1 MTATTNHSHT
11 VISALGQSARLQGT
25 NQPHLS
31 RVVASWERCVEQYGL
46 DPYKVAFPTV
56 VTQTELKS
64 YQERVE
70 DLIAVAMP
78 EVERL
83 FTRFVAHDYIVSLT
97 DGRGVTVLFRSQNP
111 SAGKC
116 ADSGLILG
124 AVWSEELQGTNGIGT
139 CLAEAKPVSIVMDN
153 HFDERLVDFSCTV
166 APIFGGGG
174 KVAAALNV
182 STARPSDHSVQSI
195 VSEVVRRAARRIE
208 NRFFSRCHTGRD
220 LLRVS
225 QYEDFSD
232 VGVEMRM
239 ALDSSGCIVDATPDV
254 LRFLSRKNAS
264 LIGQSLFD
272 VTGAGRNV
280 FSSVES
286 AAIEVNGNRFFIR
299 LAESDKRPALAVAS
313 SRVLPK
319 AAAQAPDMKL
329 LVGDDPAMALQ
340 IGRMQKLVDRRL
352 PVLLQGETGSG
363 KTALAK
369 ALHQASAWSKGPFV
383 SINCAAIPPE
393 LIESELFGYRPGAF
407 TGASKQGS
415 KGRIA
420 EADGGTLFLDEIGDM
435 PLALQTRLLQVLSDG
450 EFVAVGA
457 TEHTKVQF
465 SLISASLHDI
475 PKLVEDGRFR
485 QDLFYR
491 LSGATLSVPP
501 LRARSDRHLLIER
514 FLLREAAEAGIPDAR
529 IEPAVLK
536 VLLAYQWPGNIRE
549 LKHVARFAATLA
561 ETATISLRDLPP
573 PFKSESAGGAA
584 GTVSDERQI
593 IELALQQSG
602 WNVKLAAQRLGIS
615 RATLHRRISA
625 LGLIRMASAP

>member
-1 MTATTNHSHT
+1 MSATTNHSKT
-11 VISALGQSARLQGT
+11 IISAIGQSGRLHGA

-31 RVVASWERCVEQYGL
+31 RVVASWERCVERYGL
-46 DPYKVAFPTV
+46 DPYRVAFPTI
-56 VTQTELKS
+56 VTQNELKS
-64 YQERVE
+64 YQEQVE

-111 SAGKC
+111 SGGKC

-124 AVWSEELQGTNGIGT
+124 AIWSEELQGTNGIGT

-174 KVAAALNV
+174 KVAAALNL
-182 STARPSDHSVQSI
+182 STGRPSDHSVQAI

-208 NRFFSRCHTGRD
+208 NRFFARRNTGRE

-232 VGVEMRM
+232 VGDEMRM
-239 ALDSSGCIVDATPDV
+239 ALDPSGRIVDATPDV
-254 LRFLSRKNAS
+254 LRFMSRKNTA
-264 LIGQSLFD
+264 LIGQSLMD

-280 FSSVES
+280 FSSGDS

-299 LAESDKRPALAVAS
+299 LADSDKRPALAATS

-319 AAAQAPDMKL
+319 TASATPDLKV
-329 LVGDDPAMALQ
+329 LVGDDPAIMLQ
-340 IGRMQKLVDRRL
+340 VARMQKLVDRRL
-352 PVLLQGETGSG
+352 PVLLQGETGAG

-369 ALHQASAWSKGPFV
+369 ALHQAGAWSKGPFV

-407 TGASKQGS
+407 TGASRHGS

-457 TEHTKVQF
+457 TEQTRVQF

-475 PKLVEDGRFR
+475 PKLVDEGRFR
-485 QDLFYR
+485 QDLFFR

-501 LRARSDRHLLIER
+501 LRARSDKHAVVER
-514 FLLREAAEAGIPDAR
+514 FLLREAAEAGIPDAN
-529 IEPAVLK
+529 IDPAVLK
-536 VLLAYQWPGNIRE
+536 ILLAYPWPGNIRE

-561 ETATISLRDLPP
+561 ETATISVRDLPP
-573 PFKSESAGGAA
+573 PFNANGTGAVDAA
-584 GTVSDERQI
+584 GDERRI

-602 WNVKLAAQRLGIS
+602 WNVKLTAQRLGIS
-615 RATLHRRISA
+615 RATLHRRIAA

>member
-11 VISALGQSARLQGT
+11 VISALGQSARLQGA

-31 RVVASWERCVEQYGL
+31 RVVASWERCVGQYGL

-239 ALDSSGCIVDATPDV
+239 ALDSSGRIVDATPDV
-254 LRFLSRKNAS
+254 LRFLSRKNTS

-280 FSSVES
+280 FSSAES
-286 AAIEVNGNRFFIR
+286 AEIEVNGNRFFIR
-299 LAESDKRPALAVAS
+299 LAESDKRPALAATA

-319 AAAQAPDMKL
+319 AAVQAPDMKL

-450 EFVAVGA
+450 EFVALGA

-475 PKLVEDGRFR
+475 PKLVEEGRFR

-501 LRARSDRHLLIER
+501 LRARSDRHLVIER

-529 IEPAVLK
+529 IDPAVLK
-536 VLLAYQWPGNIRE
+536 ILLAYQWPGNIRE

-573 PFKSESAGGAA
+573 PFKADGAGGPADVT
-584 GTVSDERQI
+584 GNERQI

>member
-1 MTATTNHSHT
+1 MSATTNHSHT
-11 VISALGQSARLQGT
+11 IISAIGRSGRLHGA
-25 NQPHLS
+25 NQPQLS
-31 RVVASWERCVEQYGL
+31 RVVASWERCVERYGL

-56 VTQTELKS
+56 VTQNELKS
-64 YQERVE
+64 YQEQVE

-111 SAGKC
+111 SGGKC

-124 AVWSEELQGTNGIGT
+124 AIWSEELQGTNGIGT

-174 KVAAALNV
+174 KVAAALNL
-182 STARPSDHSVQSI
+182 STGRPSDHSVQAI

-208 NRFFSRCHTGRD
+208 NRFFARRNTGRE

-232 VGVEMRM
+232 VGDEMRM
-239 ALDSSGCIVDATPDV
+239 ALDPSGRIVDATPDV
-254 LRFLSRKNAS
+254 LRFMSRKNTA
-264 LIGQSLFD
+264 LIGQSLMD
-272 VTGAGRNV
+272 VTGAGRHV
-280 FSSVES
+280 FSSGNS

-299 LAESDKRPALAVAS
+299 LAESDKRPALTVTS

-319 AAAQAPDMKL
+319 TASPTPDL
-329 LVGDDPAMALQ
+329 RVLVGDDPAIMLQ
-340 IGRMQKLVDRRL
+340 VGRMQKLVDRRL

-383 SINCAAIPPE
+383 SINCAAISPE

-407 TGASKQGS
+407 TGASRHGS

-420 EADGGTLFLDEIGDM
+420 EADGGTIFLDEIGDM

-457 TEHTKVQF
+457 TEQTKVQF

-485 QDLFYR
+485 QDLFFR

-501 LRARSDRHLLIER
+501 LRSRSDKHAVIER

-529 IEPAVLK
+529 IDPAVLK
-536 VLLAYQWPGNIRE
+536 VLLAYPWPGNIRE

-561 ETATISLRDLPP
+561 ETATISVRDLPP
-573 PFKSESAGGAA
+573 PFNAGGAGAVDAA
-584 GTVSDERQI
+584 GDERRI

-602 WNVKLAAQRLGIS
+602 WNVKLTAQRLGIS